1 MAWNHSISAQ
11 RGQKNINLTVSFSS
25 YDPSNKHT
33 LELRPFICEMG
44 RVTLSSATPIPVD
57 SLLSNCRQ
65 NHTQA
70 CTFDIITI
78 KHVISHVQAEKRGKK
93 RENKSSFNVDP
104 SGPPT
109 SPEVITPSGLF
120 RVLNFKP

>member
-1 MAWNHSISAQ
+1 
-11 RGQKNINLTVSFSS
+11 
-25 YDPSNKHT
+25 
-33 LELRPFICEMG
+33 MG

>member
-11 RGQKNINLTVSFSS
+11 REQKNINLTVSFSS

-33 LELRPFICEMG
+33 LELRPLICEMG

-78 KHVISHVQAEKRGKK
+78 KHVISHVQSEKKGEEKRKQ
-93 RENKSSFNVDP
+93 EQF
-104 SGPPT
+104 
-109 SPEVITPSGLF
+109 
-120 RVLNFKP
+120 